1 MCLSIIS
8 IYPGLGKNLS
18 SESNYILK
26 KVCKSLPRHFTRTC
40 KHICVGRTPRQ
51 SHHFTDFAIPGCQ
64 GEQSRREDLQVPP
77 HSPELPLV
85 PSPNPASP
93 QTLLSRLLEQSFN
106 QVWDVIALQGVI
118 FCYSCEQR
126 TISFLLCNRVGSRR
140 GLVIALCVVE
150 QFFLASF
157 HWQAAS
163 NCLLCFNFN
172 FGNILFFHLRLLHLI
187 STMSFLQNTE
197 HPVWSQQCNFFA
209 INCFDN
215 FD

>member
-51 SHHFTDFAIPGCQ
+51 SHHTDFAIPGCQ

-77 HSPELPLV
+77 PSPALPLV
-85 PSPNPASP
+85 PSLNPASP
-93 QTLLSRLLEQSFN
+93 QTLLSRLLEQSFSFRSEMS
-106 QVWDVIALQGVI
+106 LHCVI

-126 TISFLLCNRVGSRR
+126 TIFFFCVTELAR
-140 GLVIALCVVE
+140 G
-150 QFFLASF
+150 
-157 HWQAAS
+157 
-163 NCLLCFNFN
+163 
-172 FGNILFFHLRLLHLI
+172 G
-187 STMSFLQNTE
+187 
-197 HPVWSQQCNFFA
+197 
-209 INCFDN
+209 D
-215 FD
+215 